1 VALPINPHSTDPSS
15 ASSERVRA
23 SGAEAEKAINKQ
35 ILPRLTAL
43 LFPRLKCISH
53 FFRKETDMFKL
64 VAAVTFAASLAAS
77 AQMDM
82 KPSGHQSTDKEKIAD
97 ALRAGPLFI
106 TKDAVIADWPTDPK
120 APNAEYRVLQAG
132 KSDWTC
138 LPGIPGYSHDE
149 PMCLDKTSMQWIKDS
164 LAERPV
170 HIDQIGVM
178 YMFSGAWVPDLHGT
192 SHSADH
198 TYHVGPHAM
207 IISPH
212 NEDLAKFNR
221 DGSTGQIYI
230 SHLPGHS
237 ELYLIIPFKDWP
249 TQ

>member
-1 VALPINPHSTDPSS
+1 
-15 ASSERVRA
+15 
-23 SGAEAEKAINKQ
+23 
-35 ILPRLTAL
+35 
-43 LFPRLKCISH
+43 
-53 FFRKETDMFKL
+53 MFKL
-64 VAAVTFAASLAAS
+64 FAAVTFVATLAAS
-77 AQMDM
+77 AQMEM
-82 KPSGHQSTDKEKIAD
+82 KPSGHQFTDKEKIAD
-97 ALRAGPLFI
+97 ALRAGPPFI
-106 TKDAVIADWPTDPK
+106 TKDAVLADWPADPK
-120 APNAEYRVLQAG
+120 APNAVYRVLRTG

-138 LPGIPGYSHDE
+138 LPGIPGYPHDE

-164 LAERPV
+164 LADRPV

-192 SHSADH
+192 SFSADH

-207 IISPH
+207 IITPH

>member
-1 VALPINPHSTDPSS
+1 MVAT
-15 ASSERVRA
+15 V
-23 SGAEAEKAINKQ
+23 
-35 ILPRLTAL
+35 T
-43 LFPRLKCISH
+43 
-53 FFRKETDMFKL
+53 
-64 VAAVTFAASLAAS
+64 VAAWLAAS
-77 AQMDM
+77 AQMDR

-106 TKDAVIADWPTDPK
+106 TKDAVLADWPANPQD
-120 APNAEYRVLQAG
+120 PNAEYRVLRAG

-138 LPGIPGYSHDE
+138 LPGIPGYPHDE
-149 PMCLDKTSMQWIKDS
+149 PMCLDKISMQWIKDS
-164 LAERPV
+164 LADRPV
-170 HIDQIGVM
+170 RIDQIGVM

-192 SHSADH
+192 SPSADH

-207 IISPH
+207 IITPH
-212 NEDLAKFNR
+212 NEDLSKFNR

-249 TQ
+249 QQ

>member
-1 VALPINPHSTDPSS
+1 MAMVYQKGTVYLKGTREKKWYGKFRVYLQDQDGKE
-15 ASSERVRA
+15 SEKTRKVVLGPKAKMRMFE
-23 SGAEAEKAINKQ
+23 AEA
-35 ILPRLTAL
+35 RLQEIIRQNNGGMLEPAL
-43 LFPRLKCISH
+43 LADVGAPPLLSFGLLRSLRSH
-53 FFRKETDMFKL
+53 HPAL
-64 VAAVTFAASLAAS
+64 SVTMPNT
-77 AQMDM
+77 AQGVVNLNR
-82 KPSGHQSTDKEKIAD
+82 S
-97 ALRAGPLFI
+97 
-106 TKDAVIADWPTDPK
+106 V
-120 APNAEYRVLQAG
+120 
-132 KSDWTC
+132 
-138 LPGIPGYSHDE
+138 PGIPGYSHDE

-207 IISPH
+207 IITPH

>member
-1 VALPINPHSTDPSS
+1 
-15 ASSERVRA
+15 
-23 SGAEAEKAINKQ
+23 
-35 ILPRLTAL
+35 
-43 LFPRLKCISH
+43 
-53 FFRKETDMFKL
+53 MFKL
-64 VAAVTFAASLAAS
+64 VATVTFAASLAAS

-82 KPSGHQSTDKEKIAD
+82 KPSGHQSTDQEKIAD
-97 ALRAGPLFI
+97 ALRAGPPFI
-106 TKDAVIADWPTDPK
+106 TRDAVIADWPANPK
-120 APNAEYRVLQAG
+120 DPNAEYRVLRSG
-132 KSDWTC
+132 NSDWTC
-138 LPGIPGYSHDE
+138 LPGIPGYPHDE

-164 LAERPV
+164 LADRPV

-192 SHSADH
+192 SHSGDH

-207 IISPH
+207 IITPH

-249 TQ
+249 RQ

>member
-1 VALPINPHSTDPSS
+1 M
-15 ASSERVRA
+15 
-23 SGAEAEKAINKQ
+23 
-35 ILPRLTAL
+35 
-43 LFPRLKCISH
+43 
-53 FFRKETDMFKL
+53 ETEMFKM
-64 VAAVTFAASLAAS
+64 VATATLAAWLAAS
-77 AQMDM
+77 AQMDR
-82 KPSGHQSTDKEKIAD
+82 KPSTHQSTDSEKIAD

-106 TKDAVIADWPTDPK
+106 TKDAVIADWPADPK
-120 APNAEYRVLQAG
+120 SPNAEYRVLRVG

-138 LPGIPGYSHDE
+138 LAGIPGYPHDE

-164 LAERPV
+164 LAGRPV

-178 YMFSGAWVPDLHGT
+178 YMFSGAWVPGLHGT
-192 SHSADH
+192 SPSVDH

-207 IISPH
+207 IITPH

-249 TQ
+249 QQ

>member
-1 VALPINPHSTDPSS
+1 
-15 ASSERVRA
+15 
-23 SGAEAEKAINKQ
+23 
-35 ILPRLTAL
+35 
-43 LFPRLKCISH
+43 
-53 FFRKETDMFKL
+53 MFKL
-64 VAAVTFAASLAAS
+64 VAAVILGASFAAS

-97 ALRAGPLFI
+97 ALRAGPLLI
-106 TKDAVIADWPTDPK
+106 TKDAVLADWPANPK
-120 APNAEYRVLQAG
+120 YPNDEYRVLRVG

-138 LPGIPGYSHDE
+138 LP
-149 PMCLDKTSMQWIKDS
+149 IKDS
-164 LAERPV
+164 LADRPV
-170 HIDQIGVM
+170 HVDQIGVM

-192 SHSADH
+192 SPSADH
-198 TYHVGPHAM
+198 SYHLGPHAM
-207 IISPH
+207 IITPH

-249 TQ
+249 QQ

>member
-1 VALPINPHSTDPSS
+1 MPISSIVIVNEVNSIRTDVMFRS
-15 ASSERVRA
+15 AVDDGNRRIRGTDGGVFTPCRAAHLCGTGFRQVRI
-23 SGAEAEKAINKQ
+23 GYNT
-35 ILPRLTAL
+35 P
-43 LFPRLKCISH
+43 
-53 FFRKETDMFKL
+53 
-64 VAAVTFAASLAAS
+64 
-77 AQMDM
+77 
-82 KPSGHQSTDKEKIAD
+82 
-97 ALRAGPLFI
+97 FI
-106 TKDAVIADWPTDPK
+106 IKDAVIADWPADPK
-120 APNAEYRVLQAG
+120 APNAEYRVLRAG
-132 KSDWTC
+132 TSDWTC

-149 PMCLDKTSMQWIKDS
+149 PMCLDKISMQWIKDS

-170 HIDQIGVM
+170 HIDQVGVM

-192 SHSADH
+192 SPSADH

-207 IISPH
+207 IITPH

-249 TQ
+249 PQ

>member
-1 VALPINPHSTDPSS
+1 
-15 ASSERVRA
+15 
-23 SGAEAEKAINKQ
+23 
-35 ILPRLTAL
+35 
-43 LFPRLKCISH
+43 
-53 FFRKETDMFKL
+53 MFKL
-64 VAAVTFAASLAAS
+64 VAAVTFAASLAAF

-97 ALRAGPLFI
+97 ALRAEPPFI
-106 TKDAVIADWPTDPK
+106 VKDAVIADWPEDLK
-120 APNAEYRVLQAG
+120 ALNAEYRVLRAG
-132 KSDWTC
+132 KSEWTC
-138 LPGIPGYSHDE
+138 LPGIPGYPHDE
-149 PMCLDKTSMQWIKDS
+149 PMCLDRTSMQWIKDS
-164 LAERPV
+164 LGDRPV

-192 SHSADH
+192 SSSADH

-207 IISPH
+207 IITPH